1 MMIQPIVQAIHT
13 MRSISVTALGAA
25 GSLVLV
31 ALAWA
36 GAPVAVVEDVN
47 GKSAGV
53 EFMDYVAAGQVI
65 RLGPRDTIVLGYLKS
80 CWRETI
86 TGGTVTVGTEQSDV
100 QHGKVERIQVKCD
113 GGGMQ
118 LSAAQAVQSAGD
130 ISRGVGTPGK
140 QADAPQ
146 PQITLYGRVP
156 MIEVGGG
163 GTLAIERID
172 QPDERYEIAIDS
184 RELVRGLFF
193 DVARARRVLSAGGLY
208 RAKFG
213 AKQIVFKVDPAA
225 LASAPVVAR
234 LLRF

>member
-1 MMIQPIVQAIHT
+1 
-13 MRSISVTALGAA
+13 MRSISVMALGAA

-31 ALAWA
+31 TLAWA

-47 GKSAGV
+47 GTPAGV
-53 EFMDYVAAGQVI
+53 EFMDYVAAGKVI

-86 TGGTVTVGTEQSDV
+86 TGGMVTVGTEQSDV
-100 QHGKVERIQVKCD
+100 QHGKVERNQVKCD

-118 LSAAQAVQSAGD
+118 LSAAQAVQSAGNV
-130 ISRGVGTPGK
+130 SRGMATSPK
-140 QADAPQ
+140 QADTLERQ
-146 PQITLYGRVP
+146 TTLYGRVP
-156 MIEVGGG
+156 MVEVNGGG
-163 GTLAIERID
+163 ILLIERID
-172 QPDERYEIAIDS
+172 QSDERYEIAIES
-184 RELVRGLFF
+184 RELVRGAFF
-193 DVARARRVLSAGGLY
+193 DLAKARRVLPAGGLY

-225 LASAPVVAR
+225 PASAPVVAR